1 MAYLHEKLT
10 EEIISRIIKV
20 HQTLGPGFL
29 ESIYKRAL
37 ILELDQASLH
47 LETEKEIIVFYS
59 GQEIG
64 RHRLDLLVET
74 QIVLEIK
81 AVQELNSS
89 HYAQVRSYLKATGL
103 RVGLLV
109 NFSKLQADY
118 RRIEL

>member
-1 MAYLHEKLT
+1 MRYLHENLT
-10 EEIISRIIKV
+10 ETIISRIIKV

-37 ILELDQASLH
+37 ILELGLASLH
-47 LETEKEIIVFYS
+47 LEVEKEIIVLYS

-64 RHRLDLLVET
+64 RHRLDLLVEDK
-74 QIVLEIK
+74 IVLEIK
-81 AVQELNSS
+81 AAQELNPS